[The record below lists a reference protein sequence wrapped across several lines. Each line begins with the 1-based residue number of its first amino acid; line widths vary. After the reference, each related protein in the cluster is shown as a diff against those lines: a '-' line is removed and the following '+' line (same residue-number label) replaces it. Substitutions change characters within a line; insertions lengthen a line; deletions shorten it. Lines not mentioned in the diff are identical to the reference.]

1 MFLGVVASTV
11 VILAVALPLT
21 TGVAS
26 AWSSPTLSTTAQ
38 SSADNVAFSD
48 VTGPIALNSY
58 VRDTALLSGAATPT
72 TGSVLYTLYS
82 GTSCDGNT
90 PTGSVVFSDTETLA
104 SNTIPASMS
113 FQVTTAGT
121 YQWQAVYTS
130 GNSQNNDATSPCGSE
145 TFTVT
150 TPNFTVTK
158 TDVPGDGGTV
168 VPGATI
174 PYTVTISNVGN
185 GAGSAVIADVV
196 PSNLTVSGTPAC
208 AVTSPDTC
216 SVANPSGST
225 WTFSVSLESG
235 DTATVTF
242 SAVVS
247 PTDTATVVNT
257 ATITSGICMPT
268 TTVQCSSTV
277 SNPVAVLSVVK
288 SSTPASGSTVALGST
303 VSYGLT
309 LSNAGTAA
317 ATGITVTDAVPAG
330 TTYVDSSASCG
341 GATGCTVTEANST
354 VTWTGIT
361 VQPGSTN
368 ALTLTFKVTVNAN
381 DTNGEVIPNFAVF
394 TNVGT
399 PTCTTATCNTNTV
412 TVTVTVSVP
421 VTAPATMAAPPTA
434 PPVVTQPSTIAF
446 TGANIGG
453 KVAAGLALLGL
464 GGFLVALSRRRRREQ
479 VN

>member
-1 MFLGVVASTV
+1 MGTSRNLGRKFLGVAASTV

-38 SSADNVAFSD
+38 SSADNVAFSG

-104 SNTIPASMS
+104 SNTIPASKS

-130 GNSQNNDATSPCGSE
+130 GNSQNYDATSPCGSE

-150 TPNFTVTK
+150 TP
-158 TDVPGDGGTV
+158 
-168 VPGATI
+168 
-174 PYTVTISNVGN
+174 
-185 GAGSAVIADVV
+185 
-196 PSNLTVSGTPAC
+196 
-208 AVTSPDTC
+208 
-216 SVANPSGST
+216 
-225 WTFSVSLESG
+225 
-235 DTATVTF
+235 
-242 SAVVS
+242 
-247 PTDTATVVNT
+247 
-257 ATITSGICMPT
+257 
-268 TTVQCSSTV
+268 
-277 SNPVAVLSVVK
+277 VLSVVK

-368 ALTLTFKVTVNAN
+368 AQTLTFKVTVNAN

-412 TVTVTVSVP
+412 TVTVSV
-421 VTAPATMAAPPTA
+421 
-434 PPVVTQPSTIAF
+434 
-446 TGANIGG
+446 
-453 KVAAGLALLGL
+453 
-464 GGFLVALSRRRRREQ
+464 RR
-479 VN
+479 